1 MAGAQKF
8 AAIAIADINQQVA
21 LQRAACKKSVVY
33 VLTVKTRH
41 RAGIQ
46 PQRPAGDDQ
55 IGRLHGTVAKRCFF
69 GKLWAGGKPTAGIA
83 VRKQL
88 W

>member
-8 AAIAIADINQQVA
+8 AGIAIADINQQIA
-21 LQRAACKKSVVY
+21 LQRAARK
-33 VLTVKTRH
+33 R
-41 RAGIQ
+41 RR
-46 PQRPAGDDQ
+46 QRIDGQSPTSGRYPAQRTAGDDQ

-69 GKLWAGGKPTAGIA
+69 GKLWTGGKPTAGIA